1 MISLTT
7 FRRGDES
14 PTYDRY
20 KPLWADDRSQS
31 RSRST
36 SPARETNIEFIDEIE
51 VGAEIAPLSS
61 GIDIEE
67 PMEGAPVVK
76 PLKKYVTIAS

>member
-7 FRRGDES
+7 LRRGDES

-36 SPARETNIEFIDEIE
+36 SPAHETNIEFIDEIE

-67 PMEGAPVVK
+67 PMEGSPVVK
-76 PLKKYVTIAS
+76 PLRKYDTIAS